1 MSLQNSHQQLQA
13 AMNWFHY
20 DWNIGYSYKIYRVG
34 VNVVGIGLKE
44 NIFILKRNDALGDL

>member
-1 MSLQNSHQQLQA
+1 
-13 AMNWFHY
+13 MNWFHY